1 MVSEALELREGLG
14 AERLALEARNA
25 ELIASEDRAA
35 LREREAIAL
44 RERLEVDQRQLDDE
58 L

>member
-1 MVSEALELREGLG
+1 MVSEALELREDLG
-14 AERLALEARNA
+14 AERLALEARHV
-25 ELIASEDRAA
+25 ELVASEERVA

-44 RERLEVDQRQLDDE
+44 RERLEVDQRRLDDE